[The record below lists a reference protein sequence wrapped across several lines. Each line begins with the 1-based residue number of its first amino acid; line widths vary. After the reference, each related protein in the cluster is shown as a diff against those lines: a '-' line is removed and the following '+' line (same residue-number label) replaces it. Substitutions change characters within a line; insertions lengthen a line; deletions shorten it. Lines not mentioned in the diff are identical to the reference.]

1 MKLLKL
7 ILVIT
12 ACFLLWST
20 PSQAAFKWPWQVK
33 TEPVQAVKGVTDTK
47 AEVNQEA
54 LKSGLSKVRN
64 WENLVE
70 AKPARLNQK
79 IQQEFTD
86 KELLA
91 ILQDAAN
98 KLKTG
103 TVEPKSVKLTISG
116 DKITIKTR
124 VLKPT
129 KFNLELQINAKV
141 KDSKLEPQII
151 YAKAGII
158 KVKGHVVEKL
168 AKEIFG
174 EKWKAELNR
183 SAFLWDSVTIKDSK
197 ISVAGHTPAP
207 KVKGVKKRR

>member
-1 MKLLKL
+1 MGYIKL
-7 ILVIT
+7 IFVIT
-12 ACFLLWST
+12 ACFLLWAA
-20 PSQAAFKWPWQVK
+20 PSEAAFKWPWQVK
-33 TEPVQAVKGVTDTK
+33 TEPVQAVKGITDTK
-47 AEVNQEA
+47 AEVNQDS
-54 LKSGLSKVRN
+54 LKSGLAKVRS

-70 AKPARLNQK
+70 AKPPRLNQK
-79 IQQEFTD
+79 IQLEFTD

-91 ILQDAAN
+91 ILQNAAN

-103 TVEPKSVKLTISG
+103 TVEPRSVKLTISG

-141 KDSKLEPQII
+141 KDGKLEPQIV

-174 EKWKAELNR
+174 DKWREELNR
-183 SAFLWDSVTIKDSK
+183 PSFIWDSVIIKNDK
-197 ISVAGHTPAP
+197 VVVAGHTPQP